1 MDFHGSAILFLH
13 RGKIGFSA
21 QVEMAMPGDS
31 LSISLAPGRAQGRKL
46 CCVSNI
52 VQPATA
58 SGSSSRTS
66 KKSLPG
72 QSQNIIQWFSQLLS
86 GYIVVISGDNSSK
99 YG

>member
-1 MDFHGSAILFLH
+1 M
-13 RGKIGFSA
+13 
-21 QVEMAMPGDS
+21 
-31 LSISLAPGRAQGRKL
+31 
-46 CCVSNI
+46 SNI